1 MDGEDLGA
9 GGCCGT
15 CGGAAPKP
23 RLQPLAA
30 AEARTRS
37 VFRIPGMDCPSEE
50 QMIRLRLAE
59 APVAALA
66 FDLAGR
72 RLTVDHDGDPQ
83 AILARLVPLGYGA
96 ELAESHTLAADE
108 AAPAAPADDAAEAR
122 VLWIL
127 LALNAVMF
135 VVELGAGI
143 WARSAG
149 LVADAMDMFADAAVY
164 GVALYAVGR
173 AARYKLGAARLA
185 GGLQLVLALGALA
198 EVVRRIVGD
207 ATPEPIG
214 MMGIALPMQ
223 FNKEYSGFFFAA
235 RVHEVPH
242 RQLGRGLPGG
252 RAGRRDGVP
261 QVDGRGGAVDLRRP
275 RAAGQRRAVRSGRA
289 GQGRRGAARAAGRLT
304 RRPGGPAPREP
315 GPADRRRLA
324 PLPPRPPPA

>member
-214 MMGIALPMQ
+214 MMGIALLAL
-223 FNKEYSGFFFAA
+223 AA
-235 RVHEVPH
+235 NVACLVLIARHREGGVHMKASYIFSANDVVAN
-242 RQLGRGLPGG
+242 LGVIVAGVLVVWTGSAWPDWIIGL
-252 RAGRRDGVP
+252 VI
-261 QVDGRGGAVDLRRP
+261 GAVVLT
-275 RAAGQRRAVRSGRA
+275 GAVRIL
-289 GQGRRGAARAAGRLT
+289 RL
-304 RRPGGPAPREP
+304 G
-315 GPADRRRLA
+315 
-324 PLPPRPPPA
+324 

>member
-1 MDGEDLGA
+1 MDGEDHGA

-214 MMGIALPMQ
+214 MMGIALLAL
-223 FNKEYSGFFFAA
+223 AA
-235 RVHEVPH
+235 NVACLVLIARHREGGVHMKASYIFSANDVVAN
-242 RQLGRGLPGG
+242 LGVIVAGVLVAWTGSAWPDWIIGL
-252 RAGRRDGVP
+252 VI
-261 QVDGRGGAVDLRRP
+261 GAVVLT
-275 RAAGQRRAVRSGRA
+275 GAVRIL
-289 GQGRRGAARAAGRLT
+289 RL
-304 RRPGGPAPREP
+304 G
-315 GPADRRRLA
+315 
-324 PLPPRPPPA
+324 